1 MGANLIIDFL
11 YVFSWS
17 WFGFE
22 SGWRRGS
29 SASPFIHSYS
39 RMLRQTRLSLTLLF
53 INPSACRNCM
63 FDLFI
68 QPRTFV
74 VGVGDLTRS
83 TRKKLRKASK
93 VSSFSFFYFCAV
105 WLLSTKEFEKRG
117 KTKEKILTF
126 ILENVEALTSKT
138 IWSKILTFST

>member
-1 MGANLIIDFL
+1 M
-11 YVFSWS
+11 
-17 WFGFE
+17 
-22 SGWRRGS
+22 
-29 SASPFIHSYS
+29 
-39 RMLRQTRLSLTLLF
+39 
-53 INPSACRNCM
+53 
-63 FDLFI
+63 
-68 QPRTFV
+68 V
-74 VGVGDLTRS
+74 VVGDLTRS

-138 IWSKILTFST
+138 I